1 MEGHL
6 SIRKAEESD
15 LRRIMEIFDI
25 AKEFM
30 HSTGNTGQWNGA
42 YPGEKLILS
51 EIGQGHCFVV
61 TEIEGR
67 IVGTFCFIIGEDPTY
82 RVIEDG
88 EWLDDEPYGTI
99 HRIASDRTEHG
110 IGHLCIS
117 FCSSLI
123 GTLRADTHRDNAP
136 MLSLLEKEGFIRCG
150 IIHLADGAPRIAFQ
164 RPSARNKK

>member
-30 HSTGNTGQWNGA
+30 HSSGNTGQWNGA
-42 YPGEKLILS
+42 YPGEDLILS
-51 EIGQGHCFVV
+51 EIRQGHCFVV

-67 IVGTFCFIIGEDPTY
+67 IAGTFCFIIGEDSTY

>member
-6 SIRKAEESD
+6 SMRKAEESD

-99 HRIASDRTEHG
+99 HRITSDRTEHG

-123 GTLRADTHRDNAP
+123 GTLRADTHQDNAP

>member
-88 EWLDDEPYGTI
+88 KWLDDEPYGTI

-123 GTLRADTHRDNAP
+123 GALRADTHRDNAP

>member
-123 GTLRADTHRDNAP
+123 GTLRADTHQDNAP

-150 IIHLADGAPRIAFQ
+150 IIHLADGAQRIAFQ

>member
-67 IVGTFCFIIGEDPTY
+67 IVGTFCFIIGEDSTY

-123 GTLRADTHRDNAP
+123 GTLRADTHQDNAP

>member
-67 IVGTFCFIIGEDPTY
+67 IVGTFCFIIGEDSTY

>member
-15 LRRIMEIFDI
+15 LRRILEIFDI

-30 HSTGNTGQWNGA
+30 HSTGNTGHWNGA
-42 YPGEKLILS
+42 YPGEELILS

-88 EWLDDEPYGTI
+88 KWLDDEPYGTI

>member
-42 YPGEKLILS
+42 YPGEELILS

-67 IVGTFCFIIGEDPTY
+67 IVGTFCFIIGEDSTY

-136 MLSLLEKEGFIRCG
+136 MLSLLEK
-150 IIHLADGAPRIAFQ
+150 
-164 RPSARNKK
+164 

>member
-123 GTLRADTHRDNAP
+123 GTLRADTRQDNAP